1 MVCMDFKHA
10 HSWYHSSLTKFLHH
24 MLILALSNHYEKF
37 KKKTFGSGVHK
48 VNERHLHLKP
58 EGQEYHNKRTEAW
71 VITG

>member
-1 MVCMDFKHA
+1 
-10 HSWYHSSLTKFLHH
+10 

-58 EGQEYHNKRTEAW
+58 EGQEYHINKRIEA
-71 VITG
+71 

>member
-1 MVCMDFKHA
+1 
-10 HSWYHSSLTKFLHH
+10 
-24 MLILALSNHYEKF
+24 MLILALSNHYEKL